1 MRIGILGGNFNP
13 VHYAHLFIA
22 DQIQQLL
29 DLDEVQ
35 LMPENEPPHVDTK
48 TTISANHRV
57 KMLEIA
63 LQNYPKL
70 TLNLS
75 EIERGGKSYTY
86 DTMAKL
92 TAEHPENEYFFIIG
106 GDMLDY
112 LAKWYRID
120 DLLKL
125 VTFVAVK
132 RDQTVLT
139 APKYSVQM
147 LELPL
152 LNISSSYIRES
163 LQAKRC
169 PNFLLPAEVL
179 TYIDQNGL
187 YR

>member
-13 VHYAHLFIA
+13 VHHAHLFIA

-29 DLDEVQ
+29 NLDEVQ

-48 TTISANHRV
+48 TTISAKHRV
-57 KMLEIA
+57 EMLRLA
-63 LQNYPKL
+63 LQDYPKL

-75 EIERGGKSYTY
+75 EIKRGGKSYTY

-106 GDMLDY
+106 GDMVDY
-112 LAKWYRID
+112 LEKWYRID
-120 DLLKL
+120 DLMRM
-125 VTFVAVK
+125 VQFVAVR

-139 APKYSVQM
+139 APKYPVQM
-147 LELPL
+147 MDLPL

-163 LQAKRC
+163 LQVNHR

-179 TYIDQNGL
+179 AYIDQNGL